1 MALNLKNPEAARLAR
16 ELARRCDQ
24 GITETVIIALRE
36 KLDRERAKRHPMLIE
51 AQMRRIDEVVERFN
65 RRPVRDDRSAD
76 EILGYNERGLFD

>member
-1 MALNLKNPEAARLAR
+1 
-16 ELARRCDQ
+16 
-24 GITETVIIALRE
+24 
-36 KLDRERAKRHPMLIE
+36 MLIE

>member
-1 MALNLKNPEAARLAR
+1 MALNIKNPEAEALAR
-16 ELARRCDQ
+16 ELARRGKQ
-24 GITETVIIALRE
+24 GITQAVIEALRE